1 VASSRSS
8 PPFARLVAPGG
19 RLLVIAR
26 ARDEHENRPHAPAA
40 DRTEIESFRRH
51 GLSEVS
57 IVDFIDHEGRS
68 AAG

>member
-1 VASSRSS
+1 MRTPA
-8 PPFARLVAPGG
+8 
-19 RLLVIAR
+19 
-26 ARDEHENRPHAPAA
+26 HALPA